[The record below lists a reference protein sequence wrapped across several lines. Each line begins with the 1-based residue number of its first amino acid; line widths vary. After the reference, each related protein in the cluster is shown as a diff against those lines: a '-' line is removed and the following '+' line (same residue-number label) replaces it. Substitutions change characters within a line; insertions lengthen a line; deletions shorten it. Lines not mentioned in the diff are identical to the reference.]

1 MNKFKNLRKILIHF
15 FPIFLSCNLYA
26 KNCEINISGTD
37 MMKFDKEIIDVKGSC
52 KVFKI
57 LLKHTGKLQKNVMGH
72 NIVIVKTKD
81 LEMVT
86 SKINMSHGFRRG
98 FLPDLN
104 EVLFKSPI
112 IGGGEEIILEI
123 ETEKLMKDTNY
134 TFFCS
139 FPGHFVIMK
148 GEVRIL

>member
-1 MNKFKNLRKILIHF
+1 MNKFKNLKKILIHF

-81 LEMVT
+81 LEMVI
-86 SKINMSHGFRRG
+86 SKINMFIKIRNSKIL
-98 FLPDLN
+98 FL
-104 EVLFKSPI
+104 
-112 IGGGEEIILEI
+112 
-123 ETEKLMKDTNY
+123 
-134 TFFCS
+134 
-139 FPGHFVIMK
+139 
-148 GEVRIL
+148 